1 LNVDI
6 TPVASG
12 DAWIGYG
19 VRSFRSVIN
28 ELIANAKSEL
38 VMTVYVLTNRE
49 IVEDIKGALGRGV
62 AVSIYLY
69 QDDKRIPETDAVN
82 CIFQLKKEFPYL
94 TISPVNNKVLHA
106 KIIVAD
112 GKKVLVGSANLTV
125 SAMVS
130 NYELGFLVDD
140 ARVAGKVIELIQKM
154 RE

>member
-1 LNVDI
+1 MYSDI
-6 TPVASG
+6 TPVATG

-38 VMTVYVLTNRE
+38 IMTVYVLTNRE
-49 IVEDIKGALGRGV
+49 IVEDIKGALDRGV
-62 AVSIYLY
+62 AVAIYLY
-69 QDDKRIPETDAVN
+69 QDDKKIPESEAVN
-82 CIFQLKKEFPYL
+82 CIFELKKEFPYL
-94 TISPVNNKVLHA
+94 TINPVNNKVLHA

-112 GKKVLVGSANLTV
+112 GKKVLVGSANLTI
-125 SAMVS
+125 SAMIS